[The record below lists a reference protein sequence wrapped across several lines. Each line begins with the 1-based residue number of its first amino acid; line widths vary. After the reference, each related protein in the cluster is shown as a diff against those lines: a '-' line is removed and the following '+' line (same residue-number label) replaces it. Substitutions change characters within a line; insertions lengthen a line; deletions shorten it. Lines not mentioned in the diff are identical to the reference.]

1 MPAKTERYLL
11 VVIGDVEPLTCGE
24 ML

>member
-11 VVIGDVEPLTCGE
+11 VVISDVEPLTCGE